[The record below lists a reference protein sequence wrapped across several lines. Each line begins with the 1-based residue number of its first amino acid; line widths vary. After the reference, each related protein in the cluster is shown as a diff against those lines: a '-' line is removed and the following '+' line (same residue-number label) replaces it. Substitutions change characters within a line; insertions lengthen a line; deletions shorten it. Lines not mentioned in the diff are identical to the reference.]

1 MDIAAERHKRNA
13 YSRTNKSLTSDADK
27 IGLAGEIA
35 FATRI
40 LGLDHYRPT
49 ASGPTKGYQFTY
61 GPWKIKVYTSTK
73 PGHLFVKEGK
83 VTADIYVLVGV
94 RGDAKPENVYWCGWA
109 SSSDVKQAEI
119 TTPNM
124 KGNYVLPSHTL
135 NRGDLAP
142 LGSLCQII
150 GAKGTEAR
158 GLIAGYLE
166 QHPDTTANT
175 ANAAH
180 DESETQGDL
189 FNLPAERLQS

>member
-1 MDIAAERHKRNA
+1 MSDIAAERHKRNA
-13 YSRTNKSLTSDADK
+13 WSRTNKSLTSDADK

-49 ASGPTKGYQFTY
+49 ASGPTNGYQFTY

-83 VTADIYVLVGV
+83 VTADVYVLVGI
-94 RGDAKPENVYWCGWA
+94 RGDIKPENVYWCGWA
-109 SSSDVKQAEI
+109 SSRDVKQAEV

-135 NRGDLAP
+135 NRGDLSP
-142 LGSLCQII
+142 LGGLCQII
-150 GAKGTEAR
+150 GARGIEAR
-158 GLIAGYLE
+158 GLIAGYIE
-166 QHPDTTANT
+166 HKPDTTT
-175 ANAAH
+175 ATTT
-180 DESETQGDL
+180 DDKPETQSDL
-189 FNLPAERLQS
+189 FDIPAERLQS